1 MAKNANTTPEIK
13 DLEDLGYQQAGNFD
27 ASQRMAQFAMA
38 QIAGF
43 PDEVPTEAKDKL
55 YAGYR
60 KRFSQNNPAKVYA
73 VIGGHYVLATQEHL
87 DNPKVEKSNI
97 GVEFAF
103 SFTSQEFG
111 KLSGHNPA
119 LHEVVKEIRE
129 RTSTYCSNRL
139 SDLKRAVRKLMNNG
153 KDRKRTANKNFD
165 EYVVGFL
172 TDAFDRLKTAKA
184 RGDSTANEERFNRAK
199 VAFMVEWKK

>member
-73 VIGGHYVLATQEHL
+73 VINGHYVLATQEHL

-103 SFTSQEFG
+103 SFTKIG
-111 KLSGHNPA
+111 
-119 LHEVVKEIRE
+119 
-129 RTSTYCSNRL
+129 
-139 SDLKRAVRKLMNNG
+139 RAHV
-153 KDRKRTANKNFD
+153 
-165 EYVVGFL
+165 
-172 TDAFDRLKTAKA
+172 
-184 RGDSTANEERFNRAK
+184 
-199 VAFMVEWKK
+199 